1 MQRRSR
7 RARGDLARRRRPTG
21 LVRGPTDLVMGAGG
35 GGGTETSS
43 WAAAVVEGGGVY
55 RRRRGGG
62 CGAGGAACRATNPA
76 RRPPLPGRHAMMA
89 LRAGPGEDYA
99 RGATQ
104 RGTRRPHGPRRGVA
118 AAGSGRARASPAGG
132 IVGSALA
139 LGRPSV
145 RTAWGGV
152 GAAWGWGT
160 PSLPCSVLWGR
171 GGGEGAGMCAARA
184 SRRHCSHRS
193 GGGRRGGAV
202 VQQSRVSAERGSD
215 LYPVAGRAVAQ
226 TVLPHE
232 PRGSHIPLPLCGS
245 PAGTPVVGPYS
256 PTRVGGSGRI
266 RTRRSTHH
274 LSVVLPPKNAGR
286 TGTLPTQAKKRFIL
300 LK

>member
-1 MQRRSR
+1 
-7 RARGDLARRRRPTG
+7 
-21 LVRGPTDLVMGAGG
+21 
-35 GGGTETSS
+35 
-43 WAAAVVEGGGVY
+43 
-55 RRRRGGG
+55 
-62 CGAGGAACRATNPA
+62 
-76 RRPPLPGRHAMMA
+76 
-89 LRAGPGEDYA
+89 
-99 RGATQ
+99 
-104 RGTRRPHGPRRGVA
+104 
-118 AAGSGRARASPAGG
+118 
-132 IVGSALA
+132 
-139 LGRPSV
+139 
-145 RTAWGGV
+145 
-152 GAAWGWGT
+152 
-160 PSLPCSVLWGR
+160 
-171 GGGEGAGMCAARA
+171 MCAARA

-226 TVLPHE
+226 TVLRHE

-286 TGTLPTQAKKRFIL
+286 TGTLPTQAKKRFICSNDL
-300 LK
+300 CQRAVGGVEQRAKVRAGECQSVQVARLPRWRRRRMIGRTAHWGRGAQCRHPHRRCRQPDDRQCHCRCLHRRRGRGVPPRGCRRPLATAGALPSPPAASAGSTPNRGPHLATRARDGAHYPQSP

>member
-35 GGGTETSS
+35 GGGQRPRHGPRRSS
-43 WAAAVVEGGGVY
+43 RAGASTDGAAAGGV
-55 RRRRGGG
+55 
-62 CGAGGAACRATNPA
+62 ALAARPVAPPTPA
-76 RRPPLPGRHAMMA
+76 RRPPLPGHHAMMA
-89 LRAGPGEDYA
+89 LRAGPCEDYA

-104 RGTRRPHGPRRGVA
+104 RGTRRPHGPRRGAA

-132 IVGSALA
+132 VVGSALA

-226 TVLPHE
+226 TVLRHE